1 MLSRRHAASLSR
13 PELLA
18 AIIGRALVLD
28 RPAREQRRMSR
39 RALGSPTDYRLPRAL
54 ALAACGVIGR
64 ALVLD
69 RPAREQRRMSR
80 RALGSPTDYR
90 LPRALAACG
99 DCVHP
104 KAPEGVTMPLSF
116 MAEQC
121 AAEQQAAERRAIPG
135 A

>member
-1 MLSRRHAASLSR
+1 VVVKSPLLRDAFSPVTVACSPLSRRHAASLSR

-18 AIIGRALVLD
+18 AI
-28 RPAREQRRMSR
+28 
-39 RALGSPTDYRLPRAL
+39 
-54 ALAACGVIGR
+54 IGR